1 MLERAF
7 GPGWYAREHAPLA
20 VDDDSE
26 PEPDVAMVAG
36 EPRMH
41 YAAHPST
48 AALVVEVA
56 DSSVRCDRRLKA
68 ELYARNRL
76 PEYWIV
82 NLTDASVEVHR
93 DPRLAR
99 GAWRYRA
106 LRVLRPPATVT
117 PLGAPGSVIAVA
129 DLLP

>member
-1 MLERAF
+1 MSPSSPAN
-7 GPGWYAREHAPLA
+7 REPY
-20 VDDDSE
+20 
-26 PEPDVAMVAG
+26 
-36 EPRMH
+36 

-56 DSSVRCDRRLKA
+56 DSSVRLDRRLKA

-82 NLTDASVEVHR
+82 DLTDVSLEVHR
-93 DPRLAR
+93 DPRFAR
-99 GAWRYRA
+99 GAWRSRA
-106 LRVLRPPATVT
+106 QQVLRPPATLT
-117 PLGAPGSVIAVA
+117 PLGAPGSVVAVA